1 MDEETIIYLGFT
13 GIVALIAIF
22 FSANYGPLS
31 IVAIVLSIVTLIIIA
46 IINYADFI
54 LFPIVTIVLGIKT
67 VPAKNYM
74 IPKNQ
79 NCIIKNV
86 NGLYYAT
93 GYLTANV
100 YNYVFAAERVDV
112 SEEQK
117 LASGPEKWERIV
129 MNVKFPFK
137 FHLITYA
144 NEIQAYREDLEGK
157 RGFLEF
163 QLSKEMQAASP
174 NQLTIDDFQRRI
186 NVIQSRIERL
196 SSGERPVGSVM
207 YIESIAV
214 GVSEKAAA
222 DALTNQIN
230 QLQTVFNSMDLS
242 ITRVVGR
249 ELNILFRFG
258 YFIPTSTS
266 ELEGLFNVQK

>member
-13 GIVALIAIF
+13 GMVALLGIF
-22 FSANYGPLS
+22 FSGGYGTLS
-31 IVAIVLSIVTLIIIA
+31 IVAIALCVATIVFIIVM
-46 IINYADFI
+46 NYADFI
-54 LFPIVTIVLGIKT
+54 LFPVFTIILGIKT
-67 VPAKNYM
+67 EAAKNYM

-100 YNYVFAAERVDV
+100 YNFVFAAERV
-112 SEEQK
+112 EEGEDAK
-117 LASGPEKWERIV
+117 LAAGPDKWERIV

-137 FHLITYA
+137 FHVISYA
-144 NEIQAYREDLEGK
+144 NEIQSYREELEGK

-163 QLSKEMQAASP
+163 QLSKEMQASSP

-186 NVIQSRIERL
+186 NIIQSRIERL

-214 GVSEKAAA
+214 GVSEKAAM
-222 DALTNQIN
+222 DALTTQID

-242 ITRVVGR
+242 INRVVGR
-249 ELNILFRFG
+249 ELNILFKFG
-258 YFIPTSTS
+258 FKLPTTAS